1 MRLKWIFAVAWL
13 LNSAGAGAQMSIYVD
28 AENGNDAGDGKT
40 LTTAFRSIERAR
52 NEVRAAQSKWTG
64 DATVY
69 LRGGTYLLDKT
80 LELNEKDSGR
90 DGYKVIWTSYRN
102 EKPVVSSA
110 MKVTGWALHD
120 KGRNIYKAVLS
131 RKVDTRQFYVN
142 GERALRARSIR
153 GLLNE
158 VTDSL
163 GCTTTDLS
171 LARWK
176 NITDAELVYR
186 EIWTNPRCGIAKVE
200 VKDKLLYVRLK
211 RPGLDNARNKGITSI
226 RTSWY
231 VENAYEILNEPGEWY
246 LDRTGAVS
254 GKPYTIY
261 YIPQVWENM
270 ETAETVV
277 PVLENLITAKGASVD
292 EPLQNIVFKG
302 IDFEYT
308 TWLRPNSDRGH
319 SDAQNN
325 VIRENVTKDGE
336 FVADGSAL
344 TFRFAKNI
352 GVEKCRFVHL
362 GASGLTALAGCQQ
375 MTVEGCSFHDIS
387 GVGLQ
392 MGNYKNWR
400 DKDSE
405 NGYLPSDVRL
415 VLKDNRIVNNWFNLC
430 GVEYRSATALA
441 ISFPKNNLIAHN
453 EIYNM
458 PYSGMHLGWGW
469 NTIPQSANEGNHICF
484 NKVQNTMVELA
495 DGGAIYTLG
504 PGGDSTR
511 HNYIENNYLNRVMW
525 GQGMYF
531 DNGSSHYIARNNVV
545 TNVDD
550 YNAKVNSRSNHIQ
563 VYNLYSNKHKNL
575 LDTAKCP
582 VVRLD
587 SNIII
592 SPKNSAVVNRIK
604 KNAGLEKAF
613 QQARMIVTDKH
624 IYEAE
629 EAELEGSAYATA
641 GIGTKVYGY
650 SGMGFVSGMQ
660 DKEGSAVVFTINV
673 SKPGKYWTMLRYGSD
688 KGNFI
693 GVDFLVNGKK
703 EELLLTKQAAGRNN
717 WESESLPVVLKKGK
731 NTIRIRTQKTGSSV
745 LFLDYLTVWPQQ

>member
-1 MRLKWIFAVAWL
+1 
-13 LNSAGAGAQMSIYVD
+13 
-28 AENGNDAGDGKT
+28 
-40 LTTAFRSIERAR
+40 
-52 NEVRAAQSKWTG
+52 
-64 DATVY
+64 
-69 LRGGTYLLDKT
+69 
-80 LELNEKDSGR
+80 
-90 DGYKVIWTSYRN
+90 
-102 EKPVVSSA
+102 
-110 MKVTGWALHD
+110 VTGWVLHD
-120 KGRNIYKAVLS
+120 KNRNIYKAELS

-186 EIWTNPRCGIAKVE
+186 EIWTNPRCGIAKLE

-277 PVLENLITAKGASVD
+277 PVLENLVSARGASVD
-292 EPLQNIVFKG
+292 RPLQNIVFKG

-325 VIRENVTKDGE
+325 VIRENATKDGE
-336 FVADGSAL
+336 FVANGSAL
-344 TFRFAKNI
+344 TFHFAKNI
-352 GVEKCRFVHL
+352 RVEKCRFLHL

-375 MTVEGCSFHDIS
+375 MTVEGCSFYDIS

-392 MGNYKNWR
+392 MGNYKDWR
-400 DKDSE
+400 EKDSE
-405 NGYLPSDVRL
+405 NGYLPSDERL

-430 GVEYRSATALA
+430 GVEYRSSAALA
-441 ISFPKNNLIAHN
+441 ISFPKNNEIAHN

-469 NTIPQSANEGNHICF
+469 NTIPQSANEGNRIHY

-504 PGGDSTR
+504 PGGDSTK

-587 SNIII
+587 SALLI
-592 SPKNSAVVNRIK
+592 SDKNSSFVNKIK
-604 KNAGLEKAF
+604 KNAGLQKAF
-613 QQARMIVTDKH
+613 QPARMTITDKH

-660 DKEGSAVVFTINV
+660 DKEGSAVVYTIEV
-673 SKPGKYWTMLRYGSD
+673 SESGRYWAMLRYGAD
-688 KGNFI
+688 KGNCI
-693 GVDFLVNGKK
+693 GVDISINGKK
-703 EELLLTKQAAGRNN
+703 EELLLTKQAAGRNT

-731 NTIRIRTQKTGSSV
+731 NTIRICTQKTGSSV
-745 LFLDYLTVWPQQ
+745 LFLDYLAVWPQQ